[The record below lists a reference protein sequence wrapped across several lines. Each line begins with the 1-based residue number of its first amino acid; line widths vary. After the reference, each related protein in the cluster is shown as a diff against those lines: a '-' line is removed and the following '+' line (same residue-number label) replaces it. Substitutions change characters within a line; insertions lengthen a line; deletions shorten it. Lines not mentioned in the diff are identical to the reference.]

1 MRNVSMENLQVYKKK
16 RKYLKAVMKMMKKE
30 DNEEMKGKKNKKQ
43 KKNEEEDVPFKAM
56 SHRLTKGFSMVM
68 REPRGN
74 IIKALTF

>member
-1 MRNVSMENLQVYKKK
+1 MDDKRRTAME
-16 RKYLKAVMKMMKKE
+16 E
-30 DNEEMKGKKNKKQ
+30 Q
-43 KKNEEEDVPFKAM
+43 KKNEEEDVPFKEM